1 MWAGT
6 QVSQDLIEARQGI
19 KEALKEAE
27 LQKTIKVME
36 AQIKLEE
43 KTNKEEELER
53 TLKAM

>member
-1 MWAGT
+1 MWAGA
-6 QVSQDLIEARQGI
+6 QVSQDLIDARQGI

-43 KTNKEEELER
+43 KKNKEEELER